1 MPHETALEVSPFRVP
16 SAREEPRL
24 GRTGLSRKELSRVEV
39 MGRVKAHSLRLGEA
53 AELLELSYRQA
64 KRIWARY
71 RAGGAKALQHGNC
84 GRVSNRAYTAKF
96 RAAVLTRV
104 QARYEDFGPT
114 LASEHLASDDGLD
127 VHAETL
133 RRWLKEAGLWQ
144 RQRRRKPYRQ
154 RRAAKAHFG
163 ELVQLDGSFHEWL
176 EERGPRGCLM
186 HMVDD
191 ATTKALGRFSPEE
204 TIWAAA
210 GVLRCWIE
218 RYGVPWAL
226 YTDWKNVY
234 VRPQNAQERMRGEP
248 AVTQFGRMCAKLGIR
263 IIAASSP
270 QAKGRVERAH
280 GTHQDRLVKKLRLA
294 GIATYEQANAYLEE
308 HYLAEH
314 NRRYARL
321 AAEATDYHRRQPT
334 ARQLD
339 EVFWLEEERVVSED
353 WVVRYHNR
361 VLQLERKSQHWA
373 PGKSRVLVRE
383 NEAGEVAIHYRG
395 QRMGFREL
403 KASTALS
410 EGRGAA
416 PSPAPPSPILR
427 RSPPPA
433 PKHPW
438 RKGCSAK
445 AHARFSG
452 AA

>member
-1 MPHETALEVSPFRVP
+1 
-16 SAREEPRL
+16 
-24 GRTGLSRKELSRVEV
+24 LSRKELSRVEV
-39 MGRVKAHSLRLGEA
+39 MGRVKARSLRLREA

-71 RAGGAKALQHGNC
+71 RAAGAKALQHGNC

-96 RAAVLTRV
+96 RAAVLKQV

-114 LASEHLASDDGLD
+114 LASEHLGSDDGLQ
-127 VHAETL
+127 VQVETL
-133 RRWLKEAGLWQ
+133 RRWMKEAGLWQ

-154 RRAAKAHFG
+154 RREAKAHFG

-191 ATTKALGRFSPEE
+191 ATTKAVGWFAEEE

-210 GVLRCWIE
+210 GVLRRWIE
-218 RYGVPWAL
+218 RYGVPQAL

-234 VRPQNAQERMRGEP
+234 VRPPNAAERMRGEP
-248 AVTQFGRMCAKLGIR
+248 AVTQFGRMCAKLGIG

-280 GTHQDRLVKKLRLA
+280 GTHQDRLVKKLRLV
-294 GIATYEQANAYLEE
+294 GIANYEQANAYLDE

-314 NRRYARL
+314 NRRYAHVPV
-321 AAEATDYHRRQPT
+321 APADYHRRRPT

-361 VLQLERKSQHWA
+361 LLQLERNSQHWA
-373 PGKSRVLVRE
+373 PAKSRVLVRE

-395 QRMGFREL
+395 QRLGFREL

-416 PSPAPPSPILR
+416 PSPAPPSPFLR
-427 RSPPPA
+427 RSLPPA
-433 PKHPW
+433 SNHPW
-438 RKGCSAK
+438 RKGFSAK

>member
-1 MPHETALEVSPFRVP
+1 M
-16 SAREEPRL
+16 

-39 MGRVKAHSLRLGEA
+39 MGRVKARSLRLREA
-53 AELLELSYRQA
+53 AEMLELSYRQT
-64 KRIWARY
+64 KRVWARY
-71 RAGGAKALQHGNC
+71 RDKGAKALQHGNC
-84 GRVSNRAYTAKF
+84 GRVSNRAYEAKF
-96 RAAVLTRV
+96 RAAVLKQV

-114 LASEHLASDDGLD
+114 LAAEHLASDDGLE

-133 RRWLKEAGLWQ
+133 RRWLKEAGVWQ
-144 RQRRRKPYRQ
+144 RHRRRKPYRQ
-154 RRAAKAHFG
+154 RREAKAHFG

-191 ATTKALGRFSPEE
+191 ATRKALGWFSEEE

-210 GVLRCWIE
+210 GVLRRWIE
-218 RYGVPWAL
+218 RYGVPQAL

-234 VRPQNAQERMRGEP
+234 VRPPNAEERERGEP

-294 GIATYEQANAYLEE
+294 GTANYDQANAYLEKR
-308 HYLAEH
+308 YFAEH
-314 NRRYARL
+314 NRRYAH
-321 AAEATDYHRRQPT
+321 AALSQADYHRRRPT

-339 EVFWLEEERVVSED
+339 AVFWLEEERVVSED
-353 WVVRYHNR
+353 WVVRYNNR
-361 VLQLERKSQHWA
+361 LLQLERQSRHWA
-373 PGKSRVLVRE
+373 PAKSRVLVRE
-383 NEAGEVAIHYRG
+383 NEAGEVAIQYRN
-395 QRMGFREL
+395 QPVDFREL
-403 KASTALS
+403 KASTARG
-410 EGRGAA
+410 ERRGAA

-427 RSPPPA
+427 RSLSPA
-433 PKHPW
+433 SNHPW
-438 RKGCSAK
+438 RKGFSAK
-445 AHARFSG
+445 ARALYSG

>member
-1 MPHETALEVSPFRVP
+1 
-16 SAREEPRL
+16 L

-39 MGRVKAHSLRLGEA
+39 MGRVKAHSLRLREA

-84 GRVSNRAYTAKF
+84 GRVSNRAYPAKF
-96 RAAVLTRV
+96 RAAVLTQV
-104 QARYEDFGPT
+104 KARYEDFGPT
-114 LASEHLASDDGLD
+114 LAAEHLGSDDGLK
-127 VHAETL
+127 VPVETL
-133 RRWLKEAGLWQ
+133 RRWRKEAGLWQ

-154 RRAAKAHFG
+154 RREAKAHFG

-191 ATTKALGRFSPEE
+191 ATTKAVGWFSEQE

-210 GVLRCWIE
+210 GVLRRWIE
-218 RYGVPWAL
+218 RYGVPQAL

-234 VRPQNAQERMRGEP
+234 VRPPNAAERMRGEP
-248 AVTQFGRMCAKLGIR
+248 AVTQFGRMCAKLGIG

-294 GIATYEQANAYLEE
+294 GIANYDQANAYLEE

-314 NRRYARL
+314 NSRYAH
-321 AAEATDYHRRQPT
+321 AAVAPADYHRRRPT

-339 EVFWLEEERVVSED
+339 EGFWLEEERVVSED
-353 WVVRYHNR
+353 WVVRYNNR
-361 VLQLERKSQHWA
+361 LLQLERRSQHWA
-373 PGKSRVLVRE
+373 PARSRVLVRE

-395 QRMGFREL
+395 QRLVFREL
-403 KASTALS
+403 RASTALS

-416 PSPAPPSPILR
+416 PSPAPPSPTLR
-427 RSPPPA
+427 RSLPPA
-433 PKHPW
+433 PNHPW
-438 RKGCSAK
+438 RKGFSAK